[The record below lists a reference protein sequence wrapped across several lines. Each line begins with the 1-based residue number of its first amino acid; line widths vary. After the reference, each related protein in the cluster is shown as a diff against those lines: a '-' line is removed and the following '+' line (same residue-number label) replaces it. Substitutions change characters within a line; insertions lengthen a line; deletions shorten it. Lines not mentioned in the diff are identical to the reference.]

1 MGRKKGVLPLLLA
14 VVTVLGTLPFQPG
27 DAQADSAISSVGPQ
41 IANGGFE
48 TDFWADQSWNAE
60 ASDRNQVEPSRFAYA
75 DDTWINPAE
84 GSHAFKYWIKDT
96 APAEQSVTVSQNV
109 YELPAGSYELTAQ
122 SMGGGGDEAGH
133 VTLFAGTEQ
142 SAAIPTTG
150 YNAWGKVSVKFVLP
164 DPVDELSVGA
174 SIKGKAAAWGYL
186 DDVRLTRLGS
196 DTSQSVPADIF
207 VQKVEGLGADFI
219 KGVDVS
225 SVIALEKSGVVFR
238 DEQGAPADLFAT
250 LKRSG
255 VNYVRVRVWNDPYDS
270 QGRGYGGG
278 DNDLAKA
285 IQIGKRA
292 TDNGMKVL
300 VDFHYSDF
308 WADPAKQQAP
318 KAWKNYTVEQ
328 KGQALY
334 DYTKSSLEQ
343 LRSAGVDVGM
353 VQVGNETN
361 GFFVGEKDWAS
372 IASLFSQGSK
382 AVRDVDSSILVALHF
397 TNPESAGR
405 YAAYAAELTKYGVE
419 YDVFASSYYPFW
431 HGTLSNLTSVLK
443 QVADATGKKVMV
455 AETSY
460 TYTAEDG
467 DGHGNSAPQASGQ
480 ELDYPIS
487 VQGQAT
493 SVRNVIDAVAKIG
506 EAGIGVFYWEP
517 AWLPVG
523 RASDLAGN
531 RKLWEQDG
539 SGWASSF
546 AAEYDPHDA
555 GQWFGGSAVDN
566 QALFDFTG
574 KPLASLNV
582 FNYVNT
588 GATAPLKVDAISP
601 VSVTVNAGEPVTL
614 PAVVE
619 AVYNDGSTKLI
630 GVNWNQAAL
639 QAAVE
644 KGTGQYVID
653 GLAEGGIPAQAALEI
668 RKRNVLLNGNFEDND
683 LSMWKITYGEGSVP
697 HTAYQN
703 KASDAKSGS
712 YSLHFYSS
720 EGVNFRVQ
728 QTLEGLEPGYY
739 DLSMSIQG
747 GDVTEGEM
755 KLLASSGGQEREAVT
770 GVKGWAQWNEPK
782 IAEIRVEKGDL
793 TVGASIRANAKAW
806 GTLDDVTLTF
816 VRGLETTTPPGG
828 GGQDDGSPGGNTP
841 APTNPTPSVP
851 QNPAPATPVT
861 PQPAVPAP
869 SNPADNGTVQPPSPT
884 PPGEEA
890 PNADG
895 ANGEDPATA
904 GISYMQGYPDGTF
917 RPAKSVTRA
926 ELASMLLRL
935 SGGQAAAGTPTPAAA
950 GTSTNAEEGT
960 NQDAR
965 ELASGSAPANSSGY
979 RDVAAGSW
987 AAEAVQTASEA
998 GWMRGTGTE
1007 SFDPNRPVTRAE
1019 LAAVLARWKGLNA
1032 VGDTGLESAAFI
1044 DTADHWAAGDIA
1056 RARQAGYLLG
1066 LPDGR
1071 FEPNRALSRAEAAAV
1086 FNRILGRKLPTAPD
1100 ASRWPDIPS
1109 GHWALADIEAAAE

>member
-1 MGRKKGVLPLLLA
+1 MGRKKRVWPLLLA

-27 DAQADSAISSVGPQ
+27 NAQADPAASSGEPQ
-41 IANGGFE
+41 IVNGGFE
-48 TDFWADQSWNAE
+48 TDFWADQSWKVE
-60 ASDRNQVEPSRFAYA
+60 ASDWNQVEPSRFAYA

-84 GSHAFKYWIKDT
+84 GSHAFKYWIKNT
-96 APAEQSVTVSQNV
+96 APAEQSITVSQNV
-109 YELPAGSYELTAQ
+109 YELPAGSYELTAR

-133 VTLFAGTEQ
+133 VTLFAGNEQ
-142 SAAIPTTG
+142 SAVASTAG
-150 YNAWGKVSVKFVLP
+150 YNAWGKVSVKFVLA
-164 DPVDELSVGA
+164 DPVDKLAVGA
-174 SIKGKAAAWGYL
+174 SVGGKAAAWGYL
-186 DDVRLTRLGS
+186 DDVRLTRTGG
-196 DTSQSVPADIF
+196 DTSQPVAADIF
-207 VQKVEGLGADFI
+207 VQKVEGLNADFI

-238 DEQGAPADLFAT
+238 DDQGAPKDLFAT
-250 LKRSG
+250 LKESG

-318 KAWKNYTVEQ
+318 KAWKTYTVEQ
-328 KGQALY
+328 KGEALY
-334 DYTKSSLEQ
+334 AYTKSSLEQ
-343 LRSAGVDVGM
+343 LIQAGVDVGM

-405 YAAYAAELTKYGVE
+405 YASYASELTKYGVD

-443 QVADATGKKVMV
+443 QVADTTGKKVMV

-487 VQGQAT
+487 VQGQAA
-493 SVRNVIDAVAKIG
+493 SVRNVIDAVAKVG
-506 EAGIGVFYWEP
+506 DAGIGVFYWEP

-523 RASDLAGN
+523 PASDRAGN
-531 RKLWEQDG
+531 QALWERDG

-588 GATAPLKVDAISP
+588 GATAPLKVEGIRP
-601 VSVTVNAGEPVTL
+601 VSVTVNAGEPATL
-614 PAVVE
+614 PTVVE
-619 AVYNDGSTKLI
+619 AVYNDGSTGSLR
-630 GVNWNQAAL
+630 VSWDQAAL
-639 QAAVE
+639 QAALE
-644 KGTGQYVID
+644 KGTGLYTIG
-653 GLAEGGIPAQAALEI
+653 GLAEGGIPVQASLEI
-668 RKRNVLLNGNFEDND
+668 RKRNLLLNGSFEDND
-683 LSMWKITYGEGSVP
+683 RSMWTITYGKGSVP

-712 YSLHFYSS
+712 YSLHFYSP
-720 EGVNFRVQ
+720 EAVNFRVR

-747 GDVTEGEM
+747 GDVKEGEM
-755 KLLASSGGQEREAVT
+755 KLLASNGGQEREAAT

-782 IAEIRVEKGDL
+782 IADIRVENGSL
-793 TVGASIRANAKAW
+793 TVGASVQANAGAW
-806 GTLDDVTLTF
+806 GTLDDFTLTF
-816 VRGLETTTPPGG
+816 VRGLETPSTP
-828 GGQDDGSPGGNTP
+828 TP
-841 APTNPTPSVP
+841 SPSVP
-851 QNPAPATPVT
+851 QNPVPSTPVTSVT

-869 SNPADNGTVQPPSPT
+869 ANPADNGTVQPSNPT
-884 PPGEEA
+884 APGNDA
-890 PNADG
+890 TNGNG
-895 ANGEDPATA
+895 ANSEDPATA

-926 ELASMLLRL
+926 ELAAMLLRL
-935 SGGQAAAGTPTPAAA
+935 SGGQAAAGT
-950 GTSTNAEEGT
+950 
-960 NQDAR
+960 
-965 ELASGSAPANSSGY
+965 ASADSGY

-987 AAEAVQTASEA
+987 AAEAVRTASQA
-998 GWMRGTGTE
+998 GWMRGTGTDD
-1007 SFDPNRPVTRAE
+1007 FNPNRPVTRAE
-1019 LAAVLARWKGLNA
+1019 LAAVLTRWKALNA
-1032 VGDTGLESAAFI
+1032 AGDAGLERAAFS

-1056 RARQAGYLLG
+1056 RARQAGYLFG

-1071 FEPNRALSRAEAAAV
+1071 FEPDRALSRAEATAV
-1086 FNRILGRKLPTAPD
+1086 FNRVLGRTLPTAPD
-1100 ASRWPDIPS
+1100 ASRWPDVPS
-1109 GHWALADIEAAAE
+1109 GHWALADIAAAAE

>member
-1 MGRKKGVLPLLLA
+1 MGRKKRILPLLLA
-14 VVTVLGTLPFQPG
+14 VVTVLGTLPFQ
-27 DAQADSAISSVGPQ
+27 AKNVHADTVDPQ

-48 TDFWADQSWNAE
+48 ADFWDGQSWKVE
-60 ASDRNQVEPSRFAYA
+60 PSDWSQVEVSRFAYA
-75 DDTWINPAE
+75 SDTSINPSE
-84 GSHAFKYWIKDT
+84 GDHAFKYWIKDT
-96 APAEQSVTVSQNV
+96 ALAEQSITVSQNV

-164 DPVDELSVGA
+164 DTVDELSVGA
-174 SIKGKAAAWGYL
+174 SISGKAAAWGYL

-196 DTSQSVPADIF
+196 EASQPEPADIF

-225 SVIALEKSGVVFR
+225 SVLALEKSGVVFR

-250 LKRSG
+250 LKQSG
-255 VNYVRVRVWNDPYDS
+255 VNYVRVRVWNDPYDA

-292 TDNGMKVL
+292 TANGMKVL

-318 KAWKNYTVEQ
+318 KAWKNYNVEQ

-405 YAAYAAELTKYGVE
+405 YASYAAELTKYGVD

-431 HGTLSNLTSVLK
+431 HGTLSNLTSALK

-493 SVRNVIDAVAKIG
+493 SVRNVIDAVAKVG
-506 EAGIGVFYWEP
+506 NAGIGVFYWEP

-523 RASDLAGN
+523 PASDLAGN
-531 RKLWEQDG
+531 QVLWEREG

-582 FNYVNT
+582 FKYVNT

-644 KGTGQYVID
+644 KGTGQYVIE
-653 GLAEGGIPAQAALEI
+653 GLAEGGIPVQAALEI
-668 RKRNVLLNGNFEDND
+668 RKRNLLLNGSFEDND
-683 LSMWKITYGEGSVP
+683 RSMWNITYGEGSVP
-697 HTAYQN
+697 PTAYQN

-720 EGVNFRVQ
+720 EAVNFRVQ
-728 QTLEGLEPGYY
+728 QTLQGLEPGYY

-806 GTLDDVTLTF
+806 GTLDDFTLTF
-816 VRGLETTTPPGG
+816 VRGLETTTPPGE
-828 GGQDDGSPGGNTP
+828 GGQDGGSPGGGTP
-841 APTNPTPSVP
+841 STPTPSPSVS
-851 QNPAPATPVT
+851 QTPSPVVT
-861 PQPAVPAP
+861 QPAVPTP
-869 SNPADNGTVQPPSPT
+869 SNPVDNGVVQPPNPAT
-884 PPGEEA
+884 P
-890 PNADG
+890 G
-895 ANGEDPATA
+895 AEGTNGSNGQSEDPATA

-935 SGGQAAAGTPTPAAA
+935 SGGQSAA
-950 GTSTNAEEGT
+950 
-960 NQDAR
+960 
-965 ELASGSAPANSSGY
+965 GSAPANSSAY

-987 AAEAVQTASEA
+987 AAQAVQTASEA

-1032 VGDTGLESAAFI
+1032 VGDTGLESAAFT

-1086 FNRILGRKLPTAPD
+1086 FNRVLGRTLPTSPD

-1109 GHWALADIEAAAE
+1109 GHWALADIAAAAEQARVSRTTDDL

>member
-1 MGRKKGVLPLLLA
+1 MSELGRKKRILPLLLA
-14 VVTVLGTLPFQPG
+14 VVIVLGTLPFQAKNVHA
-27 DAQADSAISSVGPQ
+27 DAVEPQ

-48 TDFWADQSWNAE
+48 ADFWDGQSWKVE
-60 ASDRNQVEPSRFAYA
+60 PSDWNQVEVSRFAYTNDA
-75 DDTWINPAE
+75 FIHPIE
-84 GSHAFKYWIKDT
+84 GNHAFKYWIKDT
-96 APAEQSVTVSQNV
+96 APAEQSITVSQNV

-133 VTLFAGTEQ
+133 VKLFAGTEA
-142 SAAIPTTG
+142 SDAVSTTD
-150 YNAWGKVSVKFVLP
+150 YNHWGKVSVKFVLP
-164 DPVDELSVGA
+164 DAVEKLSVGA
-174 SIKGKAAAWGYL
+174 SISGKAAAWGYL

-196 DTSQSVPADIF
+196 DTSQPVPADIF

-225 SVIALEKSGVVFR
+225 SVLALEKSGVVFR

-250 LKRSG
+250 LKESG

-405 YAAYAAELTKYGVE
+405 YATYAAELTKYGVD

-431 HGTLSNLTSVLK
+431 HGTLSNLTSALK

-493 SVRNVIDAVAKIG
+493 SVRNVIDAVAKVG
-506 EAGIGVFYWEP
+506 DAGIGVFYWEP

-523 RASDLAGN
+523 PASDRAGN
-531 RKLWEQDG
+531 QVLWEQDG

-555 GQWFGGSAVDN
+555 GQWYGGSAVDN

-614 PAVVE
+614 PTVVE
-619 AVYNDGSTKLI
+619 AVYNDGSTKPI
-630 GVNWNQAAL
+630 GVNWDQAAL
-639 QAAVE
+639 QAAAE
-644 KGTGQYVID
+644 KGTGQYVIE
-653 GLAEGGIPAQAALEI
+653 GLAEGGIPVQAALEI
-668 RKRNVLLNGNFEDND
+668 RKRNLLLNGSFEDND
-683 LSMWKITYGEGSVP
+683 RSMWKITYGEGSVP

-720 EGVNFRVQ
+720 EAVNFRVQ

-782 IAEIRVEKGDL
+782 IAEIRVEKGRL

-806 GTLDDVTLTF
+806 GTLDDFTLTF
-816 VRGLETTTPPGG
+816 VRGLETTAPPGG
-828 GGQDDGSPGGNTP
+828 GGQDSGSPGGGTP
-841 APTNPTPSVP
+841 STPTPSVPSVP
-851 QNPAPATPVT
+851 QNPLPATPVT

-869 SNPADNGTVQPPSPT
+869 SNPVDNGVVQPSNPT
-884 PPGEEA
+884 TPGEE
-890 PNADG
+890 G
-895 ANGEDPATA
+895 TSGSNGQSEDPATA

-935 SGGQAAAGTPTPAAA
+935 SGGQAAA
-950 GTSTNAEEGT
+950 
-960 NQDAR
+960 D
-965 ELASGSAPANSSGY
+965 SAPSNSNGY

-987 AAEAVQTASEA
+987 AAQAVQTASEA

-1032 VGDTGLESAAFI
+1032 VGDIGLESAAFT

-1086 FNRILGRKLPTAPD
+1086 FNRVLGRTLPTSPD
-1100 ASRWPDIPS
+1100 ASRWPDIPA
-1109 GHWALADIEAAAE
+1109 GHWALADIAAAAE

>member
-1 MGRKKGVLPLLLA
+1 MGRKKRIWPLLLA
-14 VVTVLGTLPFQPG
+14 AVTVLGALPFQ
-27 DAQADSAISSVGPQ
+27 AQNAHADSVDPQ
-41 IANGGFE
+41 IVNGGFE
-48 TDFWADQSWNAE
+48 ADFRDGQSWKVETSNR
-60 ASDRNQVEPSRFAYA
+60 DQVEVSQFAYA
-75 DDTWINPAE
+75 SDGYINPSE
-84 GSHAFKYWIKDT
+84 GDHAFKYWIKD
-96 APAEQSVTVSQNV
+96 AALAEQSITVSQNV

-150 YNAWGKVSVKFVLP
+150 YNDWGKVSVKFVLP
-164 DPVDELSVGA
+164 DTVDELSVGA
-174 SIKGKAAAWGYL
+174 SISGKAKAWGYL

-196 DTSQSVPADIF
+196 DASQPVPADIF

-225 SVIALEKSGVVFR
+225 SVLALEKSGVVFR

-250 LKRSG
+250 LKQSG
-255 VNYVRVRVWNDPYDS
+255 VNYVRVRVWNDPYDA

-343 LRSAGVDVGM
+343 LRSEGVDVGM

-405 YAAYAAELTKYGVE
+405 YAAYAAELTKYGVD

-443 QVADATGKKVMV
+443 QVADTTGKKVMV

-493 SVRNVIDAVAKIG
+493 SVRNVIDAVAKVG
-506 EAGIGVFYWEP
+506 NAGIGVFYWEP

-523 RASDLAGN
+523 PASDLAGN
-531 RKLWEQDG
+531 QKLWEQNG

-588 GATAPLKVDAISP
+588 GAAAPLKVDAIRP

-619 AVYNDGSTKLI
+619 AVYNDGSTKPI

-644 KGTGQYVID
+644 KGTGQYVIE

-668 RKRNVLLNGNFEDND
+668 RKRNVLLNGSFEDND
-683 LSMWKITYGEGSVP
+683 RSMWKIAYGEGSVP

-703 KASDAKSGS
+703 KASDAKSGN

-728 QTLEGLEPGYY
+728 QTMEGLEPGYY

-747 GDVTEGEM
+747 GDVTEGDM
-755 KLLASSGGQEREAVT
+755 KLLASSGGQERETVT

-782 IAEIRVEKGDL
+782 IADIRVEKGSL
-793 TVGASIRANAKAW
+793 TVGASIQANAKAW
-806 GTLDDVTLTF
+806 GTLDDFTLTF

-828 GGQDDGSPGGNTP
+828 GGQDGGSPGGGTP
-841 APTNPTPSVP
+841 STPTPSPSVP
-851 QNPAPATPVT
+851 QTPSPVT

-869 SNPADNGTVQPPSPT
+869 SNPADNGVVQPPNPAT
-884 PPGEEA
+884 PGAEGTSGS
-890 PNADG
+890 DG
-895 ANGEDPATA
+895 QSEDPATA

-917 RPAKSVTRA
+917 RPSKSVTRA

-935 SGGQAAAGTPTPAAA
+935 SSGQAVA
-950 GTSTNAEEGT
+950 
-960 NQDAR
+960 
-965 ELASGSAPANSSGY
+965 GSAPANSSAY

-1032 VGDTGLESAAFI
+1032 AGDIGLESAAFT
-1044 DTADHWAAGDIA
+1044 DTADHWAARDIA

-1086 FNRILGRKLPTAPD
+1086 FNRVLGRELPTAPD

-1109 GHWALADIEAAAE
+1109 GHWALADIAAAAE